1 MNPQP
6 LETPRGWRDR
16 QSRKERLFQFIAALV
31 VLFAL
36 GVLVT
41 LLAKTLLDG
50 ASRLGWDFLTSYP
63 SRRAANAGILPALIG
78 SFYLMIL
85 TAIISIPIGIGA
97 AIYLEEFGKRNAV
110 SSFIEINIS
119 NLAGVPSIIYGLL
132 GLQVFVRFLQMER
145 SLLAGACT
153 LSLLALPVI
162 ITASRE
168 SLRSVPRSIREGSLA
183 LGATQWQTVQRQT
196 LPIAFPSMLTGVILA
211 LSRVIG
217 ETAPII
223 TIGAFAM
230 VTQLPNNLFAEFTA
244 LPIQVFDWVSRPQKA
259 FHENSAAAVIVL
271 LALLLTMN
279 AIAIWLRNRYQKQFN
294 F

>member
-16 QSRKERLFQFIAALV
+16 QSRNERLFQFIAALV

>member
-1 MNPQP
+1 M
-6 LETPRGWRDR
+6 ETPRGWRDR
-16 QSRKERLFQFIAALV
+16 QSRNERLFQFIAALV